1 MADVRDA
8 ILRVRRDHRAALSVS
23 VQACLKATPASRY
36 GGRHWFGGALVR
48 TAGRQ
53 AKYED
58 LVGREDRG
66 RAHVVEQDGEL
77 CLDTRPA
84 AVDDAREFLGQHGR
98 GQSVTVE
105 DRRDALVCP
114 LRALERRLLAEA
126 KPSARAASKPLI
138 TLILT
143 PLLIDLAEFIAHYHT
158 AARSQGPGVRIK
170 IPGFLPSLKASR
182 RSVF

>member
-1 MADVRDA
+1 MHDGMVVD
-8 ILRVRRDHRAALSVS
+8 IGL
-23 VQACLKATPASRY
+23 
-36 GGRHWFGGALVR
+36 GALVR
-48 TAGRQ
+48 AAGRQ

-66 RAHVVEQDGEL
+66 RAHGLKL

-84 AVDDAREFLGQHGR
+84 AVDDAPNAWRWDREFLGQHGR